1 MLGAIAFRRDLFS
14 EVEAKPDL
22 YGPFWISTSVVFLL
36 AMASNAVDWLASD
49 SSEVAWQGDL
59 DKVVYGA
66 VILYG
71 YVFGAGLVLWLWLKV
86 ISLAAISLSALWCIY
101 GARSQPC
108 PAALACPLCAR
119 CKRES
124 YSGSRSPRCRPS
136 GASTVR
142 ARRPGL
148 LLWCA
153 LVAVLSAH
161 LANCCAFVV
170 HLRCALAALPCCVGA
185 SSAPAPASSRAPPSN
200 SHLILYGCWRQHND
214 PKPTPLLPIQS
225 HYSRVQAT
233 A

>member
-101 GARSQPC
+101 GARSP
-108 PAALACPLCAR
+108 PWLAALVRARSCP
-119 CKRES
+119 E
-124 YSGSRSPRCRPS
+124 RPS
-136 GASTVR
+136 RQLLCVCGASTVC
-142 ARRPGL
+142 ARCPAL
-148 LLWCA
+148 LRWC
-153 LVAVLSAH
+153 
-161 LANCCAFVV
+161 
-170 HLRCALAALPCCVGA
+170 
-185 SSAPAPASSRAPPSN
+185 
-200 SHLILYGCWRQHND
+200 I
-214 PKPTPLLPIQS
+214 
-225 HYSRVQAT
+225 
-233 A
+233 